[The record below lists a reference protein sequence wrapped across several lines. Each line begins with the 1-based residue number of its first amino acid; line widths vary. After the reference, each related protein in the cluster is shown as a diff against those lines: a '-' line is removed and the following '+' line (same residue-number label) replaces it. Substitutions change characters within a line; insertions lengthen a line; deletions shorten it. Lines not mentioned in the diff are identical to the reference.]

1 MRSHWY
7 LLFIGAGITLIF
19 VSFVYNLLFAGIPYQ
34 DPTPELAARY
44 AFHAAVANTLFQAGG
59 VAFLA
64 GVIAGVLSFARRRRR

>member
-7 LLFIGAGITLIF
+7 LLFIGAGIVLIF

-34 DPTPELAARY
+34 DPTPELVARY

-59 VAFLA
+59 IVFLA